1 MTGDFIIMGWIKRV
15 HQRVDSVFADVGSIM
30 VKECSTAFNRVRDR
44 RKDLLIDTFSDD
56 AILLWLAS

>member
-15 HQRVDSVFADVGSIM
+15 HERVDSVSTDIVSIM

-44 RKDLLIDTFSDD
+44 GKDLLIDTFSDD
-56 AILLWLAS
+56 AILI